1 MISSAQPSS
10 VPAVSG
16 SVDNHGISRREA
28 IKRAAL
34 FLGVAI
40 SPSLLTGALHAA
52 TSPAAAGV
60 TPTTFLSAK
69 QLETVAAIAE
79 RILPRTDTPGALDVG
94 VPAFIDLM
102 VGKYFSAEE
111 RRMFTAGLADFDAT
125 SAAKHQRAFAGLSSE
140 QQDALLMEL
149 AVASQKREKT
159 FCHQIRELTVVG
171 YFTSE
176 NVGRNVLH
184 YDPVPGRFDACV
196 PLSEVGNRSWTK

>member
-1 MISSAQPSS
+1 M
-10 VPAVSG
+10 
-16 SVDNHGISRREA
+16 
-28 IKRAAL
+28 
-34 FLGVAI
+34 AI
-40 SPSLLTGALHAA
+40 SPSLVTGALRAA
-52 TSPAAAGV
+52 TAPVITGAAAPG
-60 TPTTFLSAK
+60 FLSVK
-69 QLETVAAIAE
+69 QLATVAAIAE

-102 VGKYFSAEE
+102 LGKYLSADEQ
-111 RRMFTAGLADFDAT
+111 RMFTEGLADIDAT
-125 SAAKHQRAFAGLSSE
+125 SASKHQLPFAGLAAA

-149 AVASQKREKT
+149 AVASQKKEKT

-196 PLSEVGNRSWTK
+196 PLSEVGNRLWTK

>member
-1 MISSAQPSS
+1 MFSSAQLSSEPVASSS
-10 VPAVSG
+10 VNS
-16 SVDNHGISRREA
+16 HTMTRREA

-52 TSPAAAGV
+52 TTSVAFGALPPA
-60 TPTTFLSAK
+60 FLSAK
-69 QLETVAAIAE
+69 QLETIAALAE
-79 RILPRTDTPGALDVG
+79 RILPRTDTPGAIDVG

-102 VGKYFSAEE
+102 VGKYFSADE
-111 RRMFTAGLADFDAT
+111 RRMFTAGLAEFDAV
-125 SAAKHQRAFAGLSSE
+125 SAAKHQGAFASLPIA

-149 AVASQKREKT
+149 AVASQKKDKT